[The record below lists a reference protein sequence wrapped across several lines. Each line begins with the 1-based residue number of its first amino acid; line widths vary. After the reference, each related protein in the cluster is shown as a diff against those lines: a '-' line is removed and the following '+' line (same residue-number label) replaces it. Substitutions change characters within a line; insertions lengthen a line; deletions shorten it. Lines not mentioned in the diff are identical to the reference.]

1 MIRLQRFVGAALI
14 AALAIL
20 CLNAIPLRSIQAQA
34 GTPTPT
40 PTVPPTNTPFY
51 TSTPGGTPTFTVDGS
66 KIVSPILAQA
76 TAAYAATHPDVKPA
90 LQVSGT
96 SGGFDKLCAG
106 TTDLAMANGGISDAQ
121 SAACDNGKVQ
131 YVELLLGF
139 DAAVLVVNS
148 NSKLTCVAP
157 ADVAALLS
165 PAAAGKIQN
174 WNQVPTGT
182 PTTPLPDQTVTTV
195 YASNDSRARDLIGAL
210 VPGGTLRADIKL
222 QTTGA
227 VAVDNVVADANSI
240 AILSLADYQQA
251 KNSSKAVKAV
261 DLKNGNVCTN
271 TDTVNL
277 EAARYPS
284 LQALYLYANVTALNR
299 APVADFLKY
308 LVGTDGQ
315 SAVTAAGF
323 GTASATSYTR
333 DQNYLNSKQIG
344 RTFSRIQAVN
354 VPADTAGTLTVNGA
368 PAAFASI
375 KAVADAFNPRY
386 SKIVVT
392 QTTYGNDAGFAKLCA
407 GGVDLIGATRAPSA
421 AESAACSAN
430 QITPIKLTLGSD
442 AAVLMVNAGN
452 TFASCL
458 TTDQLAKLF
467 GAAADGK
474 VKKWSDVSDQFP
486 ATDLLILTPTDGSL
500 TTDLLITKVATGV
513 APLPRF
519 DTTQSDDPL
528 YRATGTANVAG
539 AITYASYADYQKIK
553 AANAKVTTVQVNS
566 GKGCIAPTDQT
577 LADGT
582 YPLGQSVSLYLNP
595 TAFGRPEVKAFVWYL
610 LSDDA
615 LTVLSGKAL
624 FTGLDQASF
633 VNAREP
639 ALALFAKPP
648 AAPVLT
654 PGPGTPTLSVTA
666 TTAGLNP
673 LAPIAPNVPTVAGTA
688 AATVAAP
695 AAATVVPTIAATV
708 AAPAAVATT
717 APTAAATVAA
727 TANS

>member
-1 MIRLQRFVGAALI
+1 MIRLQRFVGAAMVV
-14 AALAIL
+14 ALASL
-20 CLNAIPLRSIQAQA
+20 CLNALPLRSIQAQA

-40 PTVPPTNTPFY
+40 PTVPPTNTPFF
-51 TSTPGGTPTFTVDGS
+51 TSTPGGTPAFTVDGS

-76 TAAYAATHPDVKPA
+76 TAAYSATHPDVKA
-90 LQVSGT
+90 SLQVSGT
-96 SGGFDKLCAG
+96 SGGFDKLCASG
-106 TTDLAMANGGISDAQ
+106 IDLAMANGGISDAQ
-121 SAACDNGKVQ
+121 SAVCDSNKVQ

-139 DAAVLVVNS
+139 DAAVIVVNNS
-148 NSKLTCVAP
+148 SKLTCVAP

-195 YASNDSRARDLIGAL
+195 YASNDSRARDLISAL
-210 VPGGTLRADIKL
+210 VPGGAVRGDIKL

-227 VAVDNVVADANSI
+227 VAVDNVIADANSI

-251 KNSSKAVKAV
+251 KNSSKTVKAL

-284 LQALYLYANVTALNR
+284 LQALYLYVNVAALNR
-299 APVADFLKY
+299 NPVSDFLKY
-308 LVGTDGQ
+308 LVGPDGQ
-315 SAVTAAGF
+315 NAVTAAGF
-323 GTASATSYTR
+323 GTASTTSYTR
-333 DQNYLNSKQIG
+333 DQTYLDSKQTG

-354 VPADTAGTLTVNGA
+354 VAADTAGTLTVNGS

-375 KAVADAFNPRY
+375 KAESDAFAPRY
-386 SKIVVT
+386 SKITLT
-392 QTTYGNDAGFAKLCA
+392 QTPYGNDAGFAKLCA
-407 GGVDLIGATRAPSA
+407 GVADLIGATRVPTA
-421 AESAACSAN
+421 AETTACTAN
-430 QITPIKLTLGSD
+430 QISPIKLTLGSD
-442 AAVLMVNAGN
+442 AVVLMINAGN
-452 TFASCL
+452 TFAACL
-458 TTDQLAKLF
+458 TTDQIAKLF

-486 ATDLLILTPTDGSL
+486 ATDLLILTPADGSL
-500 TTDLLITKVATGV
+500 TTDLLVSKTVAGI
-513 APLPRF
+513 APLPRT
-519 DTTQSDDPL
+519 DTTANDDPL

-553 AANAKVTTVQVNS
+553 AANTKVTTVQING
-566 GKGCIAPTDQT
+566 GKGCVAPTDQT

-582 YPLGQSVSLYLNP
+582 YPIAQTVSLYLNP
-595 TAFGRPEVKAFVWYL
+595 TSFSRPEVKAFVWYL

-615 LTVLSGKAL
+615 LAVLSGKAL
-624 FTGLDQASF
+624 FTGLDRSSF
-633 VNAREP
+633 VTAREP

-654 PGPGTPTLSVTA
+654 PGPGTPTLVA
-666 TTAGLNP
+666 TPTGLNP
-673 LAPIAPNVPTVAGTA
+673 LAPIAPNVPTVAGTP
-688 AATVAAP
+688 AATS
-695 AAATVVPTIAATV
+695 
-708 AAPAAVATT
+708 
-717 APTAAATVAA
+717 AATVAA
-727 TANS
+727 TVAK